1 MAKKS
6 RAGRREI
13 AKAWR
18 VWRARFCAQRFK
30 REYYGVDPARLRAM
44 KRKLTISAARN
55 AKRNSPRVGVT
66 PVNPEEERPR
76 PQISS
81 SAHVSSV
88 VLDSVTCPIMQALV
102 VRPAVA
108 EDGKIYEY
116 DAIKRWVRDNHRSPV
131 TNASMEDTL
140 VVYGGRN
147 EGGVVGTGRRVV
159 SQVAAGVQPSGSV
172 A

>member
-1 MAKKS
+1 MGKRS
-6 RAGRREI
+6 RAGRRRNS
-13 AKAWR
+13 AKPATKAWR
-18 VWRARFCAQRFK
+18 IWRARFCEPSQR
-30 REYYGVDPARLRAM
+30 YNNGVEPGRLRAM

-55 AKRNSPRVGVT
+55 AKRNPQRVT

-116 DAIKRWVRDNHRSPV
+116 
-131 TNASMEDTL
+131 
-140 VVYGGRN
+140 
-147 EGGVVGTGRRVV
+147 GVD
-159 SQVAAGVQPSGSV
+159 SL
-172 A
+172 